1 MRSEAQR
8 AAAVV
13 FSLVVVSGCA
23 TSQKTVDMKDARR
36 VVGTENEVRVDAEVY
51 GDRLSTSTTLPIKY
65 DITNQRSQSI
75 LVADIVPDATY
86 DDETQMVTISIGS
99 EVPGN
104 IMVPRLIAIA
114 PGEKK
119 TFNTAAHVAIAASSA
134 NSPWV
139 RHPNAVRIRVN
150 FLGDA
155 TPFQQLIA
163 IKETAIVSK
172 ELANALFPKWIEDN
186 ETVTTNAL
194 PMAWAGARSDAF
206 NAANPGQPPPAR
218 RGGRTGG

>member
-1 MRSEAQR
+1 
-8 AAAVV
+8 VV

-23 TSQKTVDMKDARR
+23 TSQKTVDMQDARR

-51 GDRLSTSTTLPIKY
+51 GDRLNTSTTLPIKY
-65 DITNQRSQSI
+65 DITNQRSQPI
-75 LVADIVPDATY
+75 LVADIVPDASY

-104 IMVPRLIAIA
+104 VIVPRLIQIG

-119 TFNTAAHVAIAASSA
+119 SFNTAAHIAIRAVSV

-150 FLGDA
+150 FLDDTA
-155 TPFQQLIA
+155 PFQQLIA
-163 IKETAIVSK
+163 IKETGIISK
-172 ELANALFPKWIEDN
+172 QLANALFSKWIEDN

-194 PMAWAGARSDAF
+194 PMAWAGARTDAF
-206 NAANPGQPPPAR
+206 NAANPGQPPPVR
-218 RGGRTGG
+218 RGGRAGG